1 MCNVSG
7 QTHIIW
13 VADGKLAEMGN
24 LRGLGPFSA
33 SNSANPME
41 NVAHGHC
48 RTVLGHKIVTL
59 FCAMSM

>member
-1 MCNVSG
+1 MQRVRTNAY
-7 QTHIIW
+7 QIW